1 MIGRRPLLALSLAC
15 GLLAGGLYLM
25 ASQRVTV
32 VVAARDLDAQRA
44 LVADD
49 LATRAFPAD
58 AVPED
63 ALDDVTRAVG
73 RIPRAPLGRGQLVL
87 ASAVAERPAA
97 FASGLVPPRGTRAI
111 AIPAGP
117 VQALGGTVSPGAR
130 IDLVAVP
137 TAGRAPAGRAVELVA
152 SGVLVL
158 DVRSESGAALWPA
171 RAGASRE
178 RIGSVVVAI
187 PVADELRVAERIATS
202 TFVLVLA
209 AGER

>member
-1 MIGRRPLLALSLAC
+1 MIGRRPLLAVALVC
-15 GLLAGGLYLM
+15 GLLAGGLYL
-25 ASQRVTV
+25 AAAQRVTV

-49 LATRAFPAD
+49 LATRAFPVD
-58 AVPED
+58 AVPEGT
-63 ALDDVTRAVG
+63 LDDVARAVG

-97 FASGLVPPRGTRAI
+97 FASGLVPPHGTRAI
-111 AIPAGP
+111 AIPVGP

-137 TAGRAPAGRAVELVA
+137 VAGRAPAGRVVELAA
-152 SGVLVL
+152 SGALVL
-158 DVRSESGAALWPA
+158 DVRSESGAALVSA
-171 RAGASRE
+171 RAAASRE

-187 PVADELRVAERIATS
+187 PVADELRLAERIATS

>member
-1 MIGRRPLLALSLAC
+1 MIGRRPLLAVALAC
-15 GLLAGGLYLM
+15 GLLAGGLYL
-25 ASQRVTV
+25 AAAQRVTV

-58 AVPED
+58 AVPQGT
-63 ALDDVTRAVG
+63 LDDVARAVG
-73 RIPRAPLGRGQLVL
+73 QIPRAPLARGQLVL
-87 ASAVAERPAA
+87 ANAVAERAAA

-111 AIPAGP
+111 AIPVGP

-130 IDLVAVP
+130 VDLVAVP
-137 TAGRAPAGRAVELVA
+137 VAGRAPTGRVVEVVV
-152 SGVLVL
+152 SGALVL
-158 DVRSESGAALWPA
+158 DVRSESGAPLGPA
-171 RAGASRE
+171 RTTASRE
-178 RIGSVVVAI
+178 RVGSVVVAI

>member
-1 MIGRRPLLALSLAC
+1 MIGRRPLLAVALAC
-15 GLLAGGLYLM
+15 GLLAGGLYL
-25 ASQRVTV
+25 AAAQRVTV

-49 LATRAFPAD
+49 LATRAFPVD
-58 AVPED
+58 AVPEGT
-63 ALDDVTRAVG
+63 LDDIARAVG

-117 VQALGGTVSPGAR
+117 VQALGGAVSPGAR

-137 TAGRAPAGRAVELVA
+137 VAGRAPAGRAVEVVA
-152 SGVLVL
+152 SGALVL
-158 DVRSESGAALWPA
+158 DVRSESGAALGSA
-171 RAGASRE
+171 RTAASRE

-202 TFVLVLA
+202 TFILVLA